1 MSRLTLRLS
10 LGILFVLVAS
20 FFIVRWAT
28 IKATRE
34 RVHEHF
40 SSHMNILALARERLD
55 TAPADQLDRE
65 LQSLQRRSKHRI
77 RLLDPAR
84 DVLPDEV
91 RRAWKKNEPRV
102 VFQRGHG
109 ATVYLPIRKGTR
121 ILAVGRR
128 AQRWRDHALLIPVLL
143 ALFVVILG
151 TGFVLAAP
159 LVRRLR
165 RLERT
170 TVKISEGDLEAR
182 TSDSSRDAIGRL
194 AQRFN
199 VMADRVQALLESQQ
213 QLMQAVSH
221 ELRTPAARIRFGLEM
236 LRQAGDEA
244 ERERRIESIDEDL
257 VELDH
262 LVEELLLYIRSGE
275 QSLELN
281 REVFAGDAELREQ
294 LERLGELRPEIERS
308 VRLGQDFDGQ
318 VSADRRYFQR
328 ALRNL
333 LGNALRH
340 ATHRVDVELTQEGD
354 CVLVAVTDD
363 GPGVPEGDRRRLFEP
378 FFRVDASRN
387 RESGGAGLGLA
398 IVKRIVE
405 AHGGTVSIDPAAA
418 DGARFVTSWPT
429 SDPGARPDTN
439 GYKPVPKT
447 D

>member
-1 MSRLTLRLS
+1 MSRLTLRIS

-40 SSHMNILALARERLD
+40 SSHMNILALAKERLD
-55 TAPADQLDRE
+55 AAPADRLDQE
-65 LQSLQRRSKHRI
+65 LQSLQKRSKHSI
-77 RLLDPAR
+77 RLLDPTR
-84 DVLPDEV
+84 DKLPDEV

-102 VFQRGHG
+102 VFRRGHG
-109 ATVYLPIRKGTR
+109 ATVYLPVRKGTR

-128 AQRWRDHALLIPVLL
+128 RLHWRDHALLVPVLI

-165 RLERT
+165 KLERT

-199 VMADRVQALLESQQ
+199 QMADRVQALLESQQ

-236 LRQAGDEA
+236 LAQATDEA
-244 ERERRIESIDEDL
+244 ERKQRIESIDEDL

-275 QSLELN
+275 QALELN
-281 REVFAGDAELREQ
+281 RETFAGDAELRDQ
-294 LERLGELRPEIERS
+294 LDLLGELRPEIERS
-308 VRLGQDFDGQ
+308 VQLRGDFDGQ
-318 VSADRRYFQR
+318 VSADRRYFRR
-328 ALRNL
+328 AVRNL
-333 LGNALRH
+333 LDNALRH
-340 ATHRVDVELTQEGD
+340 ASDRVDVELAREGD
-354 CVLVAVTDD
+354 LVLVSVTDD
-363 GPGVPEGDRRRLFEP
+363 GPGVPKEDRPRLFEP
-378 FFRVDASRN
+378 FFRVDASRS

-398 IVKRIVE
+398 IAKRIVE
-405 AHGGTVSIDPAAA
+405 AHGGTASLDTDLA

-429 SDPGARPDTN
+429 TGSETSADTN
-439 GYKPVPKT
+439 GYKQVPKN